1 MAIKK
6 YTNIDDINNK
16 TQNVGQYLQ
25 AEDLFI
31 VSKNEIE
38 ETDFGECKYDVMEVS
53 IYDIN
58 NNLLPHKS
66 GNNVAYIKTGDIKNY
81 MYNITNKGGQKEL
94 AINAEK
100 LLNDLG
106 FTNGILKININFVRY
121 RVGSEN
127 ELERVWIQEISPSR
141 EEIRI
146 VPLKTKDSKI
156 NEKTNKEFLNL
167 QNLNKDFKYY
177 RKSLINSI
185 DSFEGNFLDSI
196 DSTLETQFGKDFFN
210 IVRKDFGLSRF
221 DNIRKKIYEDFK
233 QSVTYYLNNRYYD
246 IRESN
251 YGRKSEIRFEDCEQY
266 DFGMLTS
273 TIKTILFDCIEYNLQ
288 FLKRRNI
295 DVKVLPKEF
304 AVTELRKQIANNLE
318 SFPTPETKKRNV
330 YSPDKVDIKV
340 DDKVGEMPIKPL
352 PPVEEIKIDPPV
364 LMDVIVPP
372 PVEVV
377 VTPTFPT
384 FEYTLKDKSPF
395 NGRSV
400 VKFVDADGV
409 EVQKEIGFGKT
420 ITICARENTIS
431 NAEKTK
437 PSFLGKLLGKKDTI
451 NPKLPSDL
459 KITKGKP
466 CNKVDI
472 GPKAPTKQ
480 RKIGPRFMS
489 GGFVKNEGLFGN
501 GNRNIEER
509 GGREIL
515 K

>member
-1 MAIKK
+1 
-6 YTNIDDINNK
+6 
-16 TQNVGQYLQ
+16 
-25 AEDLFI
+25 
-31 VSKNEIE
+31 
-38 ETDFGECKYDVMEVS
+38 
-53 IYDIN
+53 
-58 NNLLPHKS
+58 
-66 GNNVAYIKTGDIKNY
+66 
-81 MYNITNKGGQKEL
+81 
-94 AINAEK
+94 
-100 LLNDLG
+100 
-106 FTNGILKININFVRY
+106 
-121 RVGSEN
+121 
-127 ELERVWIQEISPSR
+127 
-141 EEIRI
+141 
-146 VPLKTKDSKI
+146 
-156 NEKTNKEFLNL
+156 
-167 QNLNKDFKYY
+167 
-177 RKSLINSI
+177 
-185 DSFEGNFLDSI
+185 
-196 DSTLETQFGKDFFN
+196 LETQFGKDFFN

-295 DVKVLPKEF
+295 DVNVLPKEF

-372 PVEVV
+372 PPVEVV

-384 FEYTLKDKSPF
+384 FEYTLRDKSPL
-395 NGRSV
+395 NGRSI
-400 VKFVDADGV
+400 VKFIDADGV
-409 EVQKEIGFGKT
+409 EVQKEIRGKS

-431 NAEKTK
+431 NAAKIK
-437 PSFLGKLLGKKDTI
+437 PSFFGKLAGRKETI
-451 NPKLPSDL
+451 NPNLPSDL
-459 KITKGKP
+459 SIVKGKP
-466 CNKVDI
+466 CNKIDI

-480 RKIGPRFMS
+480 K
-489 GGFVKNEGLFGN
+489 GGGRSIRGGIIKNN
-501 GNRNIEER
+501 GMFNTGGTYMEER
-509 GGREIL
+509 GGMEIL